1 MDRSILDFKP
11 IYIHPE
17 EEPNIEELN
26 KMTEQIHSALQIT
39 DKNLIEAS
47 SNFNNLLANT
57 KLKLANIKEL
67 LSAERERQQD
77 INILCNKFS
86 DFSSV
91 LNLKQEDFSG
101 SLQFENGILHA
112 YITKTTPIDYEV
124 ASIDGNGIE
133 GNQYVYLNDSFLET
147 VIDTSNRDYINDN
160 NAATAYEY
168 ERITIDNNV
177 DGPLSFNKDS
187 IEAECVL
194 SLSAE
199 ENFNHIQLMSER
211 DDLILKEV
219 YVSKDGLTYE
229 LEREYNIPIN
239 SRAEMYNDS
248 TYIYGSG
255 IITIE
260 PSKYIKIV
268 LRSNGYSDDQIAF
281 TKTFFNDANNN
292 EIIKKIVK
300 VDSGKR
306 HVIKIND
313 ISLLKNNYSKGM
325 IISKEL
331 ITTPIKTIGLYCNE
345 YINKDY
351 TIEKNVNYY
360 LIINGQEYE
369 VCPLNSHREGKKIV
383 RTSSQ
388 LYKSDHVIYLNEEIK
403 SAKLKVVI
411 NTTNRDITPY
421 ISDIKILIGGA

>member
-1 MDRSILDFKP
+1 MDRPILDFNP

-17 EEPNIEELN
+17 EEPNVEEIN
-26 KMTEQIHSALQIT
+26 SVMEKIHSALEVA
-39 DKNLIEAS
+39 DKNFIDAAN
-47 SNFNNLLANT
+47 NFNNLLANT
-57 KLKLANIKEL
+57 KLKLSNIKEL
-67 LSAERERQQD
+67 LSAERERKQD

-91 LNLKQEDFSG
+91 LNLKEEDFSG

-112 YITKTTPIDYEV
+112 YITKRTPIDYEIT
-124 ASIDGNGIE
+124 AIDGNGSE
-133 GNQYVYLNDSFLET
+133 GNEYVYLNDSFLNT
-147 VIDTSNRDYINDN
+147 VIDTSNRNYINDKN
-160 NAATAYEY
+160 SATAYEY
-168 ERITIDNNV
+168 ERITIDNNT
-177 DGPLSFNKDS
+177 DGPLAFNKDS
-187 IEAECVL
+187 IEAECSL
-194 SLSAE
+194 SLSADE
-199 ENFNHIQLMSER
+199 TFNHIQITSER

-229 LEREYNIPIN
+229 LEKEYNIPIN
-239 SRAEMYNDS
+239 SRIEMYNDN

-281 TKTFFNDANNN
+281 VKTFYNNTNTN

-313 ISLLKNNYSKGM
+313 ISILKNSYTKGS
-325 IISKEL
+325 IVSKEL

-351 TIEKNVNYY
+351 SIDKNVNYF
-360 LIINGQEYE
+360 LIVNGQEHE
-369 VCPLNSHREGKKIV
+369 ITPVNSHRAGKKIV

-388 LYKSDHVIYLNEEIK
+388 LYKSDHVIYLNEDIK
-403 SAKLKVVI
+403 SAKLKIVI
-411 NTTNRDITPY
+411 NTTNKDITPY

>member
-1 MDRSILDFKP
+1 MDRPVLDFNP

-17 EEPNIEELN
+17 EEPNVEEIN
-26 KMTEQIHSALQIT
+26 SVIEQIHSSLEVA
-39 DKNLIEAS
+39 DKNFIETAN
-47 SNFNNLLANT
+47 NFNSLLANT
-57 KLKLANIKEL
+57 KLKLSNIKEL
-67 LSAERERQQD
+67 LAAERERKQD

-91 LNLKQEDFSG
+91 LNLKEEDFSG

-112 YITKTTPIDYEV
+112 YITKTTPVDYKIV
-124 ASIDGNGIE
+124 SIDGNGSE
-133 GNQYVYLNDSFLET
+133 GNEYVYLNDSFLST
-147 VIDTSNRDYINDN
+147 VIDTSNRGYINDK

-168 ERITIDNNV
+168 ARITIDNNT
-177 DGPLSFNKDS
+177 DAPLTFNKDS
-187 IEAECVL
+187 IEAECAL
-194 SLSAE
+194 SLSADE
-199 ENFNHIQLMSER
+199 EFNHIQITSER

-219 YVSKDGLTYE
+219 YISKDGLTYE
-229 LEREYNIPIN
+229 LEKEYNIPIN
-239 SRAEMYNDS
+239 SRIEMYNDN

-255 IITIE
+255 IITVE
-260 PSKYIKIV
+260 PCKYIKLV

-281 TKTFFNDANNN
+281 TKTFYSDTNTN

-313 ISLLKNNYSKGM
+313 ISVLKNSYTKGSVV
-325 IISKEL
+325 SKEL

-351 TIEKNVNYY
+351 SIDKNVNYF
-360 LIINGQEYE
+360 LIVNGQEHQIT
-369 VCPLNSHREGKKIV
+369 PINSHIEGKKII

-388 LYKSDHVIYLNEEIK
+388 LYKSDHVVYLNEDIK
-403 SAKLKVVI
+403 SAKLKIVI

>member
-1 MDRSILDFKP
+1 MDRPILDFNP

-17 EEPNIEELN
+17 EEPNVEEIN
-26 KMTEQIHSALQIT
+26 SVMEKIHSALGVA
-39 DKNLIEAS
+39 DKNFIDAAN
-47 SNFNNLLANT
+47 NFNNLLANT
-57 KLKLANIKEL
+57 KLKLSNIKEL
-67 LSAERERQQD
+67 LSAERERKQD

-91 LNLKQEDFSG
+91 LNLKEEDFSG

-112 YITKTTPIDYEV
+112 YITKRTPIDYEIT
-124 ASIDGNGIE
+124 AIDGNGSE
-133 GNQYVYLNDSFLET
+133 GNEYVYLNDSFLNT
-147 VIDTSNRDYINDN
+147 VIDTSNRNYINDKN
-160 NAATAYEY
+160 SATAYEY
-168 ERITIDNNV
+168 ERITIDNNT
-177 DGPLSFNKDS
+177 DGPLAFNKDS
-187 IEAECVL
+187 IEAECSL
-194 SLSAE
+194 SLSADE
-199 ENFNHIQLMSER
+199 TFNHIQITSER

-229 LEREYNIPIN
+229 LEKEYNIPIN
-239 SRAEMYNDS
+239 SRIEMYNDN

-281 TKTFFNDANNN
+281 VKTFYNNTNTN

-313 ISLLKNNYSKGM
+313 ISILKNSYTKGS
-325 IISKEL
+325 IVSKEL

-351 TIEKNVNYY
+351 SIDKNANYF
-360 LIINGQEYE
+360 LIVNGQEHE
-369 VCPLNSHREGKKIV
+369 ITPVNSHRAGKKIV

-388 LYKSDHVIYLNEEIK
+388 LYKSDHVIYLNEDIK
-403 SAKLKVVI
+403 SAKLKIVI
-411 NTTNRDITPY
+411 NTTNKDITPY

>member
-1 MDRSILDFKP
+1 MDRPILDFNP

-17 EEPNIEELN
+17 EEPNVEEIN
-26 KMTEQIHSALQIT
+26 SVMEKIHSALGVA
-39 DKNLIEAS
+39 DKNFIDAAN
-47 SNFNNLLANT
+47 NFNNLLANT
-57 KLKLANIKEL
+57 KLKLSNIKEL
-67 LSAERERQQD
+67 LSAERERKQD

-91 LNLKQEDFSG
+91 LNLKEEDFSG

-112 YITKTTPIDYEV
+112 YITKRTPIDYEIT
-124 ASIDGNGIE
+124 AIDGNGSE
-133 GNQYVYLNDSFLET
+133 GNEYVYLNDSFLNT
-147 VIDTSNRDYINDN
+147 VIDTSNRNYINDKN
-160 NAATAYEY
+160 SATAYEY
-168 ERITIDNNV
+168 ERITIDNNT
-177 DGPLSFNKDS
+177 DGPLAFNKDS
-187 IEAECVL
+187 IEAECSL
-194 SLSAE
+194 SLSADE
-199 ENFNHIQLMSER
+199 TFNHIQITSER

-229 LEREYNIPIN
+229 LEKEYNIPIN
-239 SRAEMYNDS
+239 SRIEMYNDN

-268 LRSNGYSDDQIAF
+268 LRSNGYSDDQMAF
-281 TKTFFNDANNN
+281 VKTFYNNTNTN

-313 ISLLKNNYSKGM
+313 ISILKNSYTKGS
-325 IISKEL
+325 IVSKEL

-351 TIEKNVNYY
+351 SIDKNVNYF
-360 LIINGQEYE
+360 LIVNGQEHE
-369 VCPLNSHREGKKIV
+369 ITPVNSHRAGKKIV

-388 LYKSDHVIYLNEEIK
+388 LYKSDHVIYLNEDIK
-403 SAKLKVVI
+403 SAKLKIVI
-411 NTTNRDITPY
+411 NTTNKDITPY

>member
-1 MDRSILDFKP
+1 MDRSVLDFEP
-11 IYIHPE
+11 VYIHPE
-17 EEPNIEELN
+17 EEPNVDEINTMMN
-26 KMTEQIHSALQIT
+26 KVHSALGVA
-39 DKNLIEAS
+39 DKNLIDAS
-47 SNFNNLLANT
+47 NNFNNLLANT

-67 LSAERERQQD
+67 LAAERERQQD

-112 YITKTTPIDYEV
+112 YITKTNPITYQIS
-124 ASIDGNGIE
+124 AIDGNGIE
-133 GNQYVYLNDSFLET
+133 GNEYVYLNDSFLNT
-147 VIDTSNRDYINDN
+147 VIDSSNRNYINDK

-168 ERITIDNNV
+168 ERITIDNNT
-177 DGPLSFNKDS
+177 DGPLAFNKDS
-187 IEAECVL
+187 IEAECAL
-194 SLSAE
+194 SISAE
-199 ENFNHIQLMSER
+199 DDFNHIQIASER

-229 LEREYNIPIN
+229 LEKEYNIPIN
-239 SRAEMYNDS
+239 SRIEMYNDN

-260 PSKYIKIV
+260 PAKHVKIV

-281 TKTFFNDANNN
+281 IKTFYSDSNTN

-300 VDSGKR
+300 VDSGRR

-313 ISLLKNNYSKGM
+313 ISVLKNSYTKGM
-325 IISKEL
+325 VISKEL

-351 TIEKNVNYY
+351 TIDKNVNYY

-369 VCPLNSHREGKKIV
+369 ICPLNSHRNGKKII

-388 LYKSDHVIYLNEEIK
+388 LYKSEHVIYLNEDIK
-403 SAKLKVVI
+403 SAKLKIVI
-411 NTTNRDITPY
+411 NTTNKDITPY

>member
-1 MDRSILDFKP
+1 MDRPILDFNP

-17 EEPNIEELN
+17 EEPNVEEIN
-26 KMTEQIHSALQIT
+26 SVMEKIHSALGVA
-39 DKNLIEAS
+39 DKNFIDAAN
-47 SNFNNLLANT
+47 NFNNLLANT
-57 KLKLANIKEL
+57 KLKLSNIKEL
-67 LSAERERQQD
+67 LSAERERKQD

-91 LNLKQEDFSG
+91 LNLKEEDFSG

-112 YITKTTPIDYEV
+112 YITKRTPIDYEIT
-124 ASIDGNGIE
+124 AIDGNGSE
-133 GNQYVYLNDSFLET
+133 GNEYVYLNDSFLNT
-147 VIDTSNRDYINDN
+147 VIDTSNRNYINDKN
-160 NAATAYEY
+160 SATAYEY
-168 ERITIDNNV
+168 ERITIDNNT
-177 DGPLSFNKDS
+177 DGPLAFNKDS
-187 IEAECVL
+187 IEAECSL
-194 SLSAE
+194 SLSADE
-199 ENFNHIQLMSER
+199 TFNHIQITSER

-229 LEREYNIPIN
+229 LEKEYNIPIN
-239 SRAEMYNDS
+239 SRIEMYNDN

-281 TKTFFNDANNN
+281 VKTFYNNTNTN

-313 ISLLKNNYSKGM
+313 ISILKNSYTKGS
-325 IISKEL
+325 IVSKEL

-351 TIEKNVNYY
+351 SIDKNVNYF
-360 LIINGQEYE
+360 LIVNGQEHE
-369 VCPLNSHREGKKIV
+369 ITPVNSHRAGKKIV

-388 LYKSDHVIYLNEEIK
+388 LYKSDHVIYLNEDIK
-403 SAKLKVVI
+403 SAKLKIVI
-411 NTTNRDITPY
+411 NTTNKDITPY